1 MKPRSYFEAVQAGVF
16 DAMDGAIRN
25 ATSSPTADILWAI
38 QEGVRL
44 ALDPCISR
52 EQIGE
57 AVAEGTRR
65 AMLEIGT
72 KS

>member
-1 MKPRSYFEAVQAGVF
+1 MKPRNHFEAVQAGVF

-44 ALDPCISR
+44 ALDPYVSR
-52 EQIGE
+52 ELIRD
-57 AVAEGTRR
+57 AITEGTRR
-65 AMLEIGT
+65 AMLEMGA